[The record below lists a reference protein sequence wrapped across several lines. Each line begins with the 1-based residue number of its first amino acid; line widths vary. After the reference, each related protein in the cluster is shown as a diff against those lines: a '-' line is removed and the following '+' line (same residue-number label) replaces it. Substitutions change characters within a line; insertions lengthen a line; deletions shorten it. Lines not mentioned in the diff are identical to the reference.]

1 MDNLELLTAGAKIYA
16 KKRKFQKNQVEEI
29 TFDSDSLKGYL
40 KSFKNRK
47 KDRQKRAEVNR
58 KKQIKLD
65 RKERQKEK
73 KEQLQQQYAEAVAAQ
88 RAYYGID
95 DPNST
100 TDGEGDPDGENNRVG
115 KVDEQ
120 DVAEYRAKDTLT
132 TVTVV
137 SEFDPHSTDPYD
149 DLNLSKP
156 TSSVIGDVL
165 LTVFAPCFSSRSEP
179 SDAKDTPPSKPR
191 SKRRGPCY
199 QAKQRHRP
207 KPKSK
212 PATRR

>member
-47 KDRQKRAEVNR
+47 KDRQKRAELNR
-58 KKQIKLD
+58 KKQLKLD
-65 RKERQKEK
+65 RKEHQKEK

-95 DPNST
+95 DANSA
-100 TDGEGDPDGENNRVG
+100 TDGEGDSGDEGSH
-115 KVDEQ
+115 VDKSDQQ
-120 DVAEYRAKDTLT
+120 DVAEYHSKDTLT

-149 DLNLSKP
+149 TLELSGIVQD
-156 TSSVIGDVL
+156 S
-165 LTVFAPCFSSRSEP
+165 APAS
-179 SDAKDTPPSKPR
+179 
-191 SKRRGPCY
+191 
-199 QAKQRHRP
+199 
-207 KPKSK
+207 KSK
-212 PATRR
+212 QNSKAAAPPKAETQTHHTPLTSVLQA